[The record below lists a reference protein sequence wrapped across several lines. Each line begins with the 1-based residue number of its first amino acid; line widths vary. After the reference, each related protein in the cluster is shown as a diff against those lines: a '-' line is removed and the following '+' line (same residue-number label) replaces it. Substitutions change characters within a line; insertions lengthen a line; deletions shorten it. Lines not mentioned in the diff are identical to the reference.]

1 MPFPH
6 PTAFAAARF
15 RPSKAATS
23 PDRARADS
31 ASPEDDDLGQR
42 APGSDIEDEMSTDF
56 ERSAM
61 TASASAR
68 LISSQLSLELSS
80 YPGGPSVVVST
91 SHVFLRALTWSS
103 DSLRGRGRGGE
114 VSERGGNG
122 LGVQTGPEMF
132 ARLTRVT
139 CSVECCRD
147 DCGSVGATGAVIL
160 PGSCVAAGQGA
171 ASRLDQQVLTP
182 LDVDV
187 HVTTRSVVSSGL
199 SRGRKRRSSCWH
211 AAVGVD
217 ELSLK
222 FGAAHTKSLELL
234 AEVFLPV
241 IAAAER
247 AAAELSRGGSDQ
259 GLTVGIRGTKAWR
272 RTDDL
277 EELERVD
284 SGDWSSEGEAF
295 TKLEPGQIV
304 FYGMSGASSPAT
316 DNTATDDRGKA
327 GVAVD
332 ERWREDGWMK
342 CCEWCYQGLRRVVQ
356 VVLPITPLRGSAE
369 LYEGLVVDSLEVE
382 LSFLDPL
389 TGAFVVR
396 ALEFSLNLQATPT
409 IRPRD
414 CLRTTMVN
422 ITRVPITI

>member
-6 PTAFAAARF
+6 PRATFSAARF
-15 RPSKAATS
+15 RPRKAAPS
-23 PDRARADS
+23 PGTDS
-31 ASPEDDDLGQR
+31 ATPDDDDLGQD
-42 APGSDIEDEMSTDF
+42 APDDDDDEMSTDF

-91 SHVFLRALTWSS
+91 SHVFLRALTWPS
-103 DSLRGRGRGGE
+103 DSVRGRGRGG
-114 VSERGGNG
+114 GNG
-122 LGVQTGPEMF
+122 IGVKMGPEMF

-139 CSVECCRD
+139 CSVECCRED
-147 DCGSVGATGAVIL
+147 DRNVDAAGAITL
-160 PGSCVAAGQGA
+160 PGSSVTVKQGA

-182 LDVDV
+182 FDVDV
-187 HVTTRSVVSSGL
+187 HVTTRSIVSSGP

-222 FGAAHTKSLELL
+222 FGAAHTKSIELL

-241 IAAAER
+241 IAAAEK
-247 AAAELSRGGSDQ
+247 AAAELSRGGIDHGSM
-259 GLTVGIRGTKAWR
+259 VGIKGTKAWR

-277 EELERVD
+277 QEMERVD
-284 SGDWSSEGEAF
+284 NGGWSSEGDGI

-304 FYGMSGASSPAT
+304 FYGMRGASSPVT
-316 DNTATDDRGKA
+316 DNTATDDRGAA
-327 GVAVD
+327 GVVVD
-332 ERWREDGWMK
+332 GRWREEGWVK

-356 VVLPITPLRGSAE
+356 VVMPITPLRGSAK
-369 LYEGLVVDSLEVE
+369 LYEGLVLDSLEVE

-389 TGAFVVR
+389 TEAFVVR
-396 ALEFSLNLQATPT
+396 SLEIALNLYIIFEPS
-409 IRPRD
+409 
-414 CLRTTMVN
+414 
-422 ITRVPITI
+422 